1 MHIYIYQYIN
11 INVYMYLILFHLSRK
26 TLMLPPAG
34 LFHELGYVIIH
45 VYVSPLYVYLPTGV
59 KVKHV
64 VL

>member
-1 MHIYIYQYIN
+1 MHKHKCVHVSYFVSSQQED
-11 INVYMYLILFHLSRK
+11 
-26 TLMLPPAG
+26 TMLPPAG
-34 LFHELGYVIIH
+34 LFHELGNVIIH

>member
-1 MHIYIYQYIN
+1 
-11 INVYMYLILFHLSRK
+11 
-26 TLMLPPAG
+26 MLPPAG